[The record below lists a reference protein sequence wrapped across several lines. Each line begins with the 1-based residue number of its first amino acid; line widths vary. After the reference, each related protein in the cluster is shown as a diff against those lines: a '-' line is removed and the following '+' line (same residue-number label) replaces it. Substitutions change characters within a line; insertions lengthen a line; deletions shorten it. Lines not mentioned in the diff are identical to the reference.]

1 LTIDDAIHAA
11 IAGGWDFKRAEV
23 GGVLTTKAAFSDA
36 IFWDSL
42 GKMVGWKALDSVTL
56 SQDGRAAW
64 HQMWVNFIDHL
75 AFGKPAEEF
84 FERLS

>member
-11 IAGGWDFKRAEV
+11 ITGGWDFKRAEV
-23 GGVLTTKAAFSDA
+23 GGVLTPKAAFIDA

-42 GKMVGWKALDSVTL
+42 GKTVGWNTLDSVTL
-56 SQDGRAAW
+56 GQDGRAAW

-75 AFGKPAEEF
+75 AVGKLAEEF
-84 FERLS
+84 FAQVS